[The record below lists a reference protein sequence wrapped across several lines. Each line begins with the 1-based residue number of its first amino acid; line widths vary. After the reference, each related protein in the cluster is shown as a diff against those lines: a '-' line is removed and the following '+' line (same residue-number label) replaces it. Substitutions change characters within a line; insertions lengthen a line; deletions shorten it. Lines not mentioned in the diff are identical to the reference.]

1 MDKVLR
7 LNKLLWLIAVALAV
21 LIIIGC
27 VQSVPQ
33 NTTPVHNNSGPVF
46 SGNTTVQKSLHEMSG
61 EEIAAEFIRHNSNL
75 SGYSATVHTIGET
88 SYEDDE
94 YRFFAQRPDRFR
106 AEYLRSE
113 IHGNDTIV
121 VANGTFVW
129 QYYPGARKARPDLI
143 EDPKNTFFAWKDYPA
158 ITARI
163 LERFP
168 AVLNGTEYLNG
179 SNAVIIE
186 TAVGDIPTQY
196 YPTIFHRERIWI
208 DEDTLMLTRMV
219 LIGDYNETALTVDLR
234 NISTNPP
241 LSGEMF
247 DFTPPSGTE
256 ISPTIAELVAP
267 LNLSSMYQAKVRFG
281 PDFRLPSTIPAGY
294 TFRYCFHYRDQDGRD
309 SIVYSNGTDDLVFT
323 QAFVKTGVLRESV
336 TEQDMPVFLGNLT
349 GKFRTAAGRNEI
361 DWQDKNRSY
370 VLSGTLPQEELVRI
384 ARSVTAPALLNFAPG
399 EIKNPETIAEIA
411 LRDTSARRLV
421 DAGGEILGV
430 GMSLQRGTKNSPGGF
445 FPALLVRYNGLSV
458 DFMVDPDAQKPV
470 GRTIQ
475 VPNGAMV
482 RDAGNQTVVEYN
494 REILFTFDPI
504 EATP

>member
-7 LNKLLWLIAVALAV
+7 PNKLLWLIAVALAV
-21 LIIIGC
+21 LIIICC

-196 YPTIFHRERIWI
+196 YPTIFHRARIWI

-267 LNLSSMYQAKVRFG
+267 LNTSSMRQAKERFG
-281 PDFRLPSTIPAGY
+281 PEFMLPAYLPQGY
-294 TFRYCFHYRDQDGRD
+294 LFQYGLHYRDRDGRD
-309 SIVYSNGTDDLVFT
+309 SLVYSNGTGILLFT
-323 QAFVKTGVLRESV
+323 QAL
-336 TEQDMPVFLGNLT
+336 Q
-349 GKFRTAAGRNEI
+349 RNEGSFGSCTGQEI
-361 DWQDKNRSY
+361 AILIGNRTGTFCSA
-370 VLSGTLPQEELVRI
+370 SGWNHIRWMEGNGTYDLAGPLTKDEL
-384 ARSVTAPALLNFAPG
+384 ARVAQSLAAPALLNFAPD
-399 EIKNPETIAEIA
+399 EIKNPETIAETA
-411 LRDTSARRLV
+411 LRDPSARRMV
-421 DAGGEILGV
+421 DSGGEILGV
-430 GMSLQRGTKNSPGGF
+430 GMSVKRSTKTIAGGI
-445 FPALLVRYNGLSV
+445 FPALSIRYDGLLV
-458 DFMVDPDAQKPV
+458 DFQVDPVSQKSA

-475 VPNGAMV
+475 VPNGAMINHE
-482 RDAGNQTVVEYN
+482 GNRTVVRYN
-494 REILFTFDPI
+494 GEVLFTFDPM